1 MSKVNDKFLLNR
13 LKAMYGK
20 DFDPIM
26 NMAKN
31 AVLLQAKVD
40 SAEAGD
46 NEANHDLS
54 ATLIDVNK
62 EWERIAQ
69 FTSPKLKSMEIKGD
83 GEAIQVHIHRGGD
96 KKDGG

>member
-69 FTSPKLKSMEIKGD
+69 FTSPKLKSMEIK
-83 GEAIQVHIHRGGD
+83 AMARLFRFTFIVAR
-96 KKDGG
+96 